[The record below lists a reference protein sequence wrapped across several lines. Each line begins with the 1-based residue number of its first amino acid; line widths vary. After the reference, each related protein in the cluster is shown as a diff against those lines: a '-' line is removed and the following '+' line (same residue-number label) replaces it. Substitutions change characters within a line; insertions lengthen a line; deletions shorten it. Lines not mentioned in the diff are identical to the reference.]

1 MLPRSPILSTP
12 PIVTLPVRFDRRR
25 SASAND
31 TIPDKG
37 RSAPDERRD
46 ERHPPARERHGE
58 ATLP

>member
-1 MLPRSPILSTP
+1 MLPRSPILSSP
-12 PIVTLPVRFDRRR
+12 SIVTLPVRFDRKR

-46 ERHPPARERHGE
+46 ERHPPTRERHGE
-58 ATLP
+58 GLVP